1 VAVEAPPLYDML
13 LSVELAKPG
22 EGFERVLEFTGI
34 SLSTALAYAQELY
47 KGERPVIEVLITR
60 TKIEGGAL

>member
-1 VAVEAPPLYDML
+1 MAVEAPPLYDML

-22 EGFERVLEFTGI
+22 EGFGQEFTGI